1 MASSNQLPWIKQKIC
16 NDNRQPDPAPSTQQS
31 RFSWQVELEG
41 FCANAKVC
49 AVGVS
54 PVVFLSRLFS
64 AFRPT
69 RAGLSDF
76 QSPLLDASSF
86 AT

>member
-1 MASSNQLPWIKQKIC
+1 MTTDTS
-16 NDNRQPDPAPSTQQS
+16 DPAAS
-31 RFSWQVELEG
+31 RPAFLQVELEG

-69 RAGLSDF
+69 RASLSDF